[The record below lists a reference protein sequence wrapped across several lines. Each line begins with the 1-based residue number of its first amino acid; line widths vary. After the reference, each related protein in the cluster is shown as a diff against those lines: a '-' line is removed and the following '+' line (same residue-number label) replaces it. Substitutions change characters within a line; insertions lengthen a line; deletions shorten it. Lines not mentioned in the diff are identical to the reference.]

1 MDLLQIRGTCL
12 PLRLFNAPD
21 NAHHTLFVGPAC
33 RNRLVLYICL
43 KHFETHMRHAK
54 DETTEAL
61 WEYYKELEEMT
72 SKVVVNAR
80 AAWFDS
86 AKEGMRPLLA
96 RGALIEGADSD
107 GGTDSD
113 GGGGDNDHS
122 SIDDGGADSDGG
134 GGDNDNSSNDDEA
147 TERRASYE
155 EESD

>member
-1 MDLLQIRGTCL
+1 
-12 PLRLFNAPD
+12 
-21 NAHHTLFVGPAC
+21 
-33 RNRLVLYICL
+33 
-43 KHFETHMRHAK
+43 MRHAK

-96 RGALIEGADSD
+96 RGALIEG
-107 GGTDSD
+107 TDSD
-113 GGGGDNDHS
+113 GGGGDSDHS

-134 GGDNDNSSNDDEA
+134 GGDTDNSSSGDEA
-147 TERRASYE
+147 TQRRAAYE